1 MRRHLHIFP
10 PLLCSSARNEIEANT
25 EMRAAEADVLHLGLC
40 WGSCATPW
48 DSPAGQ
54 AGYWDPILLC
64 PWMKAVLE
72 CTVSICDSEHQ
83 RADPQWDTQV
93 MVHPG
98 AMTGHEKECDLERKP
113 LLPPHP

>member
-25 EMRAAEADVLHLGLC
+25 EMRAAESCTWGFAGAPVPSLGMVLQGRLGTGTPC
-40 WGSCATPW
+40 YCAL
-48 DSPAGQ
+48 G
-54 AGYWDPILLC
+54 
-64 PWMKAVLE
+64 MKAVLQ

-98 AMTGHEKECDLERKP
+98 AMTGHEKECDLERKL